1 MILRDAQAEF
11 VCQKEIGMRI
21 HGRWGVMLIV
31 GVLGA
36 CAGVTLLAHE
46 NSSAQN
52 ARMAIERLHQR
63 DVEATLSG
71 KADDLAKL
79 WDSEAVRIEPGRP
92 AEIGKAVIYADDKR
106 EEDSGGGKSVC
117 YRSEIQD
124 LQIAGDW
131 AFEWGYFSYK
141 ESANTKPGRGK
152 VLRVIKRQP
161 DGSWKFARVIGF
173 TEKLESAAPISHPC
187 E

>member
-1 MILRDAQAEF
+1 
-11 VCQKEIGMRI
+11 MRI
-21 HGRWGVMLIV
+21 RGRFREMVIIV

-36 CAGVTLLAHE
+36 GVILLAYE
-46 NSSAQN
+46 NGSTQKAQT
-52 ARMAIERLHQR
+52 AIEQLHQQ

-79 WDSEAVRIEPGRP
+79 WDSDAVRIGLGGPV
-92 AEIGKAVIYADDKR
+92 EIGKAMIYATDKR
-106 EEDSGGGKSVC
+106 EEAPSLC
-117 YRSEIQD
+117 YKPEIKD

-141 ESANTKPGRGK
+141 QSANSKAGRGK

-161 DGSWKFARVIGF
+161 DGSWKFTRVMDF
-173 TEKLESAAPISHPC
+173 EEKNDSAAPMSHPC